1 VNYSPISVFLKWKKT
16 GGSMDGLRTFVTE
29 SIVLR
34 GMGSWRRRNWAVK
47 SFHTC
52 LTLVKDGLQPEPSMP
67 PILKTTS

>member
-1 VNYSPISVFLKWKKT
+1 
-16 GGSMDGLRTFVTE
+16 MDGLRTFVTE
-29 SIVLR
+29 SVVLR